1 MVFTGGNTAQETIMV
16 ESLNGNQETA
26 EVEVLY
32 DPERIAI
39 LDMACDPDVIFIG
52 GRLLRRGKLSL
63 PL

>member
-1 MVFTGGNTAQETIMV
+1 MV

-26 EVEVLY
+26 EVEVPY

-52 GRLLRRGKLSL
+52 GQLLRRGKLPL

>member
-26 EVEVLY
+26 EVEVPY

-52 GRLLRRGKLSL
+52 GRLLRRGKL

>member
-26 EVEVLY
+26 EVEVPY

-52 GRLLRRGKLSL
+52 GRLLRREKL